1 MIMHNLAKFVSTL
14 GDSINQELGEH
25 GTKILEEVR
34 EKHQSLV
41 IQPIEREIIRLD
53 NSYTAADD
61 IRQSLQ
67 RAVEKAD
74 EYPALNIN
82 MQQLRGQVGVIEQ
95 QIEELAQGLEM
106 ARQAYQSAQ
115 EDIQSKMAQYKTTI
129 DENLTVSF
137 GEGGEIQSNETSGNE
152 SGVDAEMMAFIL
164 ESTESIAKEFTQ
176 RYLKRLVDSNIMAE
190 VINNAFDVE
199 CITILK
205 PLHDEIDEL
214 SAYVTIAQKT
224 VTSYE
229 YVSEEGTSRKFRGA
243 FETMMRQQNEN
254 LEMWLEKERMA
265 ETEYRLAWN
274 ETIDRMKHCENVLRE
289 KLTIRIGSK
298 TVCTPDPIPNKAK
311 DWHDD
316 GEDEDEDEEQPMDVN
331 E

>member
-1 MIMHNLAKFVSTL
+1 
-14 GDSINQELGEH
+14 
-25 GTKILEEVR
+25 
-34 EKHQSLV
+34 
-41 IQPIEREIIRLD
+41 
-53 NSYTAADD
+53 
-61 IRQSLQ
+61 
-67 RAVEKAD
+67 
-74 EYPALNIN
+74 
-82 MQQLRGQVGVIEQ
+82 
-95 QIEELAQGLEM
+95 
-106 ARQAYQSAQ
+106 
-115 EDIQSKMAQYKTTI
+115 
-129 DENLTVSF
+129 
-137 GEGGEIQSNETSGNE
+137 
-152 SGVDAEMMAFIL
+152 MMAFIL
-164 ESTESIAKEFTQ
+164 GHTEPIAKEFAQ
-176 RYLKRLVDSNIMAE
+176 HLKRLVDDNIMAE

-199 CITILK
+199 WITILK

-265 ETEYRLAWN
+265 ETEYNLAWK
-274 ETIDRMKHCENVLRE
+274 ETIDRMKHYENVLRE

-311 DWHDD
+311 NWHDD
-316 GEDEDEDEEQPMDVN
+316 GEDEEQPMDVN